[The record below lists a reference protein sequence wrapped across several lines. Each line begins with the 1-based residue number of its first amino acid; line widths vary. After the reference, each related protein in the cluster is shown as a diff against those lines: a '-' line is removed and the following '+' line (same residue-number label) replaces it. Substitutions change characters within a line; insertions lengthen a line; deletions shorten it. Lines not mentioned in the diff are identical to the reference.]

1 MKIFILKDTFQKKGI
16 SDHGI
21 MVVLKKRSWLL
32 FFVLAILSSNLFP
45 DTLKEAKKAYSGR
58 QYQKAVKL
66 FQEYSKTNPSDGEP
80 YMYLGYIYE
89 SLKEYNISTAY
100 FRKASDL
107 KLSPKQKKTVLL
119 KLIIYFNY
127 MHAWNYV
134 VHYSNQYL
142 ILDPG
147 NVEVEKILSKG
158 RGNRGSDQIASVN
171 IQYQD
176 REKSYKQDK
185 QKLSEPEPKPS
196 VKESKNERVKEPK
209 KVSNEETDLWD
220 LALRSIEKGEYT
232 NAFSFLSK
240 LLDSNPDNKDYLYKA
255 GIVKMRLKE
264 YDKAVD
270 YFDLALKNT
279 NEKNETMYYYLY
291 LNKGI
296 ALSKLEKFEQALDV
310 LKKSYSYN
318 KSFLPILIIIRLKY
332 ENGDY
337 EDVLKYSKYV
347 LNIDPEN
354 LESQMYKSISL
365 LQLNNRKEGFKE
377 LLIFSKKLKIT
388 YPNLNNTPEI
398 FHPGIHYLAVF
409 YSGRKKYKLSNN
421 YLSVINKS
429 RSNYKS
435 YIFTLG
441 KNLFYLKDYEPAQ
454 NELLKLSDIPAA
466 NYLLSKIYLI
476 SNNLEKVKEFLLKAT
491 SKKQLYW
498 SRILIDPAYKP
509 TLQSKTDLSSFIL
522 NKGVNPIPV
531 PPKEEVK
538 MITPSPIENK
548 QISEKTVDQTPNQTV
563 PQNPSK

>member
-1 MKIFILKDTFQKKGI
+1 MVGIKKVI
-16 SDHGI
+16 
-21 MVVLKKRSWLL
+21 WLL
-32 FFVLAILSSNLFP
+32 FFGLALLSSNLFP
-45 DTLKEAKKAYSGR
+45 DTLKEAKKSYSGR

-142 ILDPG
+142 SLDPD
-147 NVEVEKILSKG
+147 NVEVEKILSKA

-171 IQYQD
+171 LQYQD
-176 REKSYKQDK
+176 REKSNKQEK
-185 QKLSEPEPKPS
+185 SKTVENEQKAS
-196 VKESKNERVKEPK
+196 VKESKNERVKESK
-209 KVSNEETDLWD
+209 KVSNEETELWD

-240 LLDSNPDNKDYLYKA
+240 LIESFPENKDYLYKA

-296 ALSKLEKFEQALDV
+296 ALSKLEKYEQALDV
-310 LKKSYSYN
+310 LKKSYGYN

-337 EDVLKYSKYV
+337 EDVLKYSKYI

-354 LESQMYKSISL
+354 IEAMMYKSVSL

-377 LLIFSKKLKIT
+377 LLIFSKKIKIA
-388 YPNLNNTPEI
+388 YPNINNIPES
-398 FHPGIHYLAVF
+398 FHLGIHYLAVF

-421 YLSVINKS
+421 YLSIVNKT
-429 RSNYKS
+429 RSDYKS

-441 KNLFYLKDYEPAQ
+441 KNNYYIKNNEVAQ
-454 NELLKLSDIPAA
+454 SQLLKLPDIPAA

-476 SNNLEKVKEFLLKAT
+476 SNNLEKTKEFLLKST

-509 TLQSKTDLSSFIL
+509 TLQTKSDLSSFIL
-522 NKGVNPIPV
+522 NKGVNPVPV
-531 PPKEEVK
+531 PLKEEVK
-538 MITPSPIENK
+538 IITPSPIDNK
-548 QISEKTVDQTPNQTV
+548 QNPEKTIDQTPNQIN

>member
-1 MKIFILKDTFQKKGI
+1 MIG
-16 SDHGI
+16 
-21 MVVLKKRSWLL
+21 LKKKFCLL
-32 FFVLAILSSNLFP
+32 FFGLALLSSNLFP
-45 DTLKEAKKAYSGR
+45 DTLKEAKKSYSGR

-171 IQYQD
+171 LQYQD
-176 REKSYKQDK
+176 REKSNKQDK
-185 QKLSEPEPKPS
+185 TKITETELKPS
-196 VKESKNERVKEPK
+196 TKDPKNEKAKESK
-209 KVSNEETDLWD
+209 KVSNEETELWD

-240 LLDSNPDNKDYLYKA
+240 LIESFPDNKDYLYKA

-318 KSFLPILIIIRLKY
+318 RSFLPILIIIRLKY

-337 EDVLKYSKYV
+337 EDALKYSKYI

-377 LLIFSKKLKIT
+377 LVIFSKKIKAT
-388 YPNLNNTPEI
+388 YPYLNTIPES

-421 YLSVINKS
+421 YLSVVNKT
-429 RSNYKS
+429 RSSYKS

-441 KNLFYLKDYEPAQ
+441 KNLYYMKNYEAAQ

-476 SNNLEKVKEFLLKAT
+476 SNNIEKTKESLLNAT

-509 TLQSKTDLSSFIL
+509 ILQTKSDLSSFIL
-522 NKGVNPIPV
+522 NKGVNPV
-531 PPKEEVK
+531 PSKEEVK
-538 MITPSPIENK
+538 IVIPSPIENK
-548 QISEKTVDQTPNQTV
+548 QIQEKTTDQTPNQIL

>member
-1 MKIFILKDTFQKKGI
+1 
-16 SDHGI
+16 
-21 MVVLKKRSWLL
+21 
-32 FFVLAILSSNLFP
+32 
-45 DTLKEAKKAYSGR
+45 
-58 QYQKAVKL
+58 
-66 FQEYSKTNPSDGEP
+66 
-80 YMYLGYIYE
+80 MYLGYIYE

-171 IQYQD
+171 LQYQD
-176 REKSYKQDK
+176 REKSNKQDK
-185 QKLSEPEPKPS
+185 TKITETESKPS
-196 VKESKNERVKEPK
+196 TKDPKNEKAKESK
-209 KVSNEETDLWD
+209 KVSNEETELWD

-240 LLDSNPDNKDYLYKA
+240 LIESFPDNKDYLYKA

-318 KSFLPILIIIRLKY
+318 RSFLPILIIIRLKY
-332 ENGDY
+332 D
-337 EDVLKYSKYV
+337 
-347 LNIDPEN
+347 
-354 LESQMYKSISL
+354 
-365 LQLNNRKEGFKE
+365 
-377 LLIFSKKLKIT
+377 
-388 YPNLNNTPEI
+388 
-398 FHPGIHYLAVF
+398 
-409 YSGRKKYKLSNN
+409 
-421 YLSVINKS
+421 
-429 RSNYKS
+429 
-435 YIFTLG
+435 
-441 KNLFYLKDYEPAQ
+441 
-454 NELLKLSDIPAA
+454 
-466 NYLLSKIYLI
+466 
-476 SNNLEKVKEFLLKAT
+476 
-491 SKKQLYW
+491 
-498 SRILIDPAYKP
+498 
-509 TLQSKTDLSSFIL
+509 
-522 NKGVNPIPV
+522 
-531 PPKEEVK
+531 
-538 MITPSPIENK
+538 
-548 QISEKTVDQTPNQTV
+548 
-563 PQNPSK
+563 